1 MKTLESVCA
10 TITSRLDKLT
20 TENNQFRTKHD
31 NMLKQNRNQKNEL
44 EKLQS
49 EIIKLKEDNRR

>member
-20 TENNQFRTKHD
+20 TENNQFRTKYD
-31 NMLKQNRNQKNEL
+31 NLLKQNRKQKNEL
-44 EKLQS
+44 EKVQS
-49 EIIKLKEDNRR
+49 EIIKLKEDNSR

>member
-20 TENNQFRTKHD
+20 TENNQFRTKYD
-31 NMLKQNRNQKNEL
+31 NLLKQNRNQKNEL

>member
-20 TENNQFRTKHD
+20 TENNQFRTKYD
-31 NMLKQNRNQKNEL
+31 NLLKQNRNQKNEL
-44 EKLQS
+44 EKVQS